1 MGSTDQRGG
10 SDCAAATCPFG
21 KASHSAH
28 SLDLNRHLRGFA
40 SVVGLHFAL
49 QGFRR
54 GVSALAHASSFL
66 YPPLL
71 GHREGNIG
79 LAPSGTAVLCFGF
92 VALWVLVPP
101 TAQV

>member
-1 MGSTDQRGG
+1 
-10 SDCAAATCPFG
+10 
-21 KASHSAH
+21 
-28 SLDLNRHLRGFA
+28 
-40 SVVGLHFAL
+40 VVGLHFAL

-101 TAQV
+101 TAQVPSKKSAPGHLGAAIPRVRPG